1 MVVSCI
7 VSDVGTMYNS
17 ITRSYFWVVDD
28 TAGGNLFAT
37 TGMEDVALQ
46 PILEDRN
53 NPFALSLDWIGQNL
67 YWVEGVGFKLL

>member
-1 MVVSCI
+1 MV
-7 VSDVGTMYNS
+7 DN
-17 ITRSYFWVVDD
+17 

-37 TGMEDVALQ
+37 TGKEDVALQ

-67 YWVEGVGFKLL
+67 YWIEGVSFKLIVRQSESREERKGEGKQR